1 MHGMLPLH
9 NAMPEPST
17 RPRFALAA
25 KGFRPFFF
33 AASTFAVLIV
43 PIWLAIV
50 DGLLAP
56 SAYLDPQNWHA
67 HEMIFGYTV
76 AVIAGFLLTAVA
88 NWTRRETV
96 VGAPLIALVS
106 LWCAGRIAMATAAIL
121 PYGVAA
127 VLDLAFLPMLAVAIG
142 RPLVEA
148 RNWRNLVMLAVVLA
162 LFACNVAVHLG
173 ALGLASIT
181 VPHRACMVAVDI
193 VTLLILVFTGRV
205 LPMFTRNATGNTHIV
220 SAPRLDAATVAGAIA
235 VVLVDV
241 VEPETSVARAFA
253 GLLAILAIARAA
265 RWGTRHVARHP
276 LLWVLHVAYAWIPLG
291 LLLRALPLFG
301 VTVWSSPATHALT
314 VGAIG
319 AATLGMMSRVSL
331 GHTGRP
337 LAAPAATTWSF
348 AAITLS
354 AVVRVFVP
362 LFAIAWHFDA
372 LIISGALWTIAFAIF
387 LIVYVPVLFSPR
399 IDGKAG

>member
-9 NAMPEPST
+9 DAMPEPT
-17 RPRFALAA
+17 ARPRFAVAA

-33 AASTFAVLIV
+33 VAGAFAVLIV
-43 PIWLAIV
+43 PIWLAVV

-56 SAYLDPQNWHA
+56 SAYLDPPSWHA

-76 AVIAGFLLTAVA
+76 AVIAGFLLTAVG

-96 VGAPLIALVS
+96 VGAPLIALTA
-106 LWCAGRIAMATAAIL
+106 LWCAGRIAMAIAAIL

-127 VLDLAFLPMLAVAIG
+127 AIDLAFLPMLAVVIG

-148 RNWRNLVMLAVVLA
+148 RSWRNLVMLAVVTA

-173 ALGLASIT
+173 ALGLASIAA
-181 VPHRACMVAVDI
+181 PRRACLVAVDI
-193 VTLLILVFTGRV
+193 VVLLILVFTGRV
-205 LPMFTRNATGNTHIV
+205 LPMFTRNATGSARIV
-220 SAPRLDAATVAGAIA
+220 SDPRLDMATVAGATA
-235 VVLVDV
+235 LVAIDV
-241 VEPETSVARAFA
+241 VRPETSLAQALA
-253 GLLAILAIARAA
+253 GCLAILAVARAA

-301 VTVWSSPATHALT
+301 VSVWSSLGTHALT

-331 GHTGRP
+331 GHTGRQ
-337 LAAPAATTWSF
+337 LAAPAAMTWSF
-348 AAITLS
+348 AGIALS